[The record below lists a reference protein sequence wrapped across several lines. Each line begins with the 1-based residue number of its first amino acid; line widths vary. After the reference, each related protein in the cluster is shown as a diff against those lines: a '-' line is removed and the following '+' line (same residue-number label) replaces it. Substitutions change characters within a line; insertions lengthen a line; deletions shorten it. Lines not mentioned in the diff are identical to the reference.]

1 MGISD
6 QINSNLSSQSPFT
19 VSTNPSD
26 SMFLPT
32 NRIAKTADWKEEKKY
47 YYPKESIQSID
58 EGTTVRIAI
67 DKQNGRL
74 YGLEMVVEIG
84 PLTAT
89 GGTFTRLC
97 RDVAHSMAYSVS
109 IWNGNNEIQRLHMD
123 HERIKMV
130 LTKLKHERDMED
142 KMAGYYDDA
151 TRTALGATKQKLIFD
166 LNFFH
171 TIHTS
176 DALYL
181 NATALEYTYQIKINP
196 LRRWVETDG
205 TDPKANDFKV
215 YLRAGIIHTPQDEY
229 RIVHNTINTGTGI
242 FSPIEHTEMKERVI
256 LNIGESKHYVQ
267 LTNIIGNGR
276 SYFVVLRRLA
286 DTENPKAPRYDDFM
300 PWENMR
306 LLHAGNEE
314 VHSPHINMMD
324 CFKHLKHRFHFDA
337 SSNDDKSPNRMNIY
351 GFSFSANPIDVK
363 NQTGCFS
370 FSQANNLQLE
380 VTIKTLTEPW
390 VLDFYTASTQIIQQS
405 GNTAKTIFHY

>member
-58 EGTTVRIAI
+58 EG
-67 DKQNGRL
+67 QQ
-74 YGLEMVVEIG
+74 
-84 PLTAT
+84 
-89 GGTFTRLC
+89 
-97 RDVAHSMAYSVS
+97 DVAHSMAYSVS

-130 LTKLKHERDMED
+130 LTKLKHGRDMED

-176 DALYL
+176 DAVYL

-215 YLRAGIIHTPQDEY
+215 YLLAGIIHTPQDEY
-229 RIVHNTINTGTGI
+229 R
-242 FSPIEHTEMKERVI
+242 
-256 LNIGESKHYVQ
+256 
-267 LTNIIGNGR
+267 
-276 SYFVVLRRLA
+276 
-286 DTENPKAPRYDDFM
+286 
-300 PWENMR
+300 
-306 LLHAGNEE
+306 
-314 VHSPHINMMD
+314 
-324 CFKHLKHRFHFDA
+324 
-337 SSNDDKSPNRMNIY
+337 SS
-351 GFSFSANPIDVK
+351 
-363 NQTGCFS
+363 
-370 FSQANNLQLE
+370 
-380 VTIKTLTEPW
+380 
-390 VLDFYTASTQIIQQS
+390 
-405 GNTAKTIFHY
+405 

>member
-19 VSTNPSD
+19 VSKNPSD

-32 NRIAKTADWKEEKKY
+32 NRIAKTADWKEEKKN

-58 EGTTVRIAI
+58 EGTTVRITI

-74 YGLEMVVEIG
+74 YGLEMIVEIG

-89 GGTFTRLC
+89 GATFTRLC

-151 TRTALGATKQKLIFD
+151 TRTALGTTKQKLIFD

-171 TIHTS
+171 TVHTS

-256 LNIGESKHYVQ
+256 LNTGESKHYVQ

-314 VHSPHINMMD
+314 V
-324 CFKHLKHRFHFDA
+324 
-337 SSNDDKSPNRMNIY
+337 
-351 GFSFSANPIDVK
+351 
-363 NQTGCFS
+363 T
-370 FSQANNLQLE
+370 
-380 VTIKTLTEPW
+380 TKTLTEPW